1 MRPTPTPLRYPGGK
15 AWLTN
20 YVESFICYNRLNVD
34 TIVEPY
40 GGSAAISI
48 RLLQRGIVNQAF
60 ISETD
65 PLIVAF
71 WKTVIER
78 NKELIEYVNSY
89 EVNLDTW
96 HLFKRYISTNEMP
109 KHNEIELA
117 GAFLFLN
124 RTSYS
129 GILKAGPLGGKNQAS
144 KYKIDCRF
152 NKIAIAKK
160 ISEIARLEDKIHI
173 VESDGLEFMKKMATA
188 SVNNSLFYVD
198 PPYYGAG
205 KLLYRQYFKDQ
216 DHVNLSHFLKSFNLP
231 WLLSYDNAEFI
242 KNLYEG
248 SESSSVY
255 TDYQSGHFKKGVKE
269 LLISNKPIPPF
280 KSVAVL
286 YNYPREQILL

>member
-40 GGSAAISI
+40 GGSAAVSI
-48 RLLQRGIVNQAF
+48 RLLQRGIVKQAF

-96 HLFKRYISTNEMP
+96 HLFKRYISTSEIS

-129 GILKAGPLGGKNQAS
+129 GILKAGPLGGRNQVS

-160 ISEIARLEDKIHI
+160 IREIARLEGKIHI
-173 VESDGLEFMKKMATA
+173 VESDGLKFMKKISAAPVDNT
-188 SVNNSLFYVD
+188 LFYVD

-205 KLLYRQYFKDQ
+205 KLLYRHYFEEQ
-216 DHVNLSHFLKSFNLP
+216 DHVNLSHFLKAFNLP

-248 SESSSVY
+248 SKSSSVY

-280 KSVAVL
+280 KSGYVL
-286 YNYPREQILL
+286 DNYTSEQILL

>member
-1 MRPTPTPLRYPGGK
+1 MRPTPAPLRYPGGK

-20 YVESFICYNRLNVD
+20 YVESFIHYNRLNVD

-96 HLFKRYISTNEMP
+96 DLFKRYISTNEMP

-129 GILKAGPLGGKNQAS
+129 GILKAGPLGGNNQKS
-144 KYKIDCRF
+144 KYNIDCRF
-152 NKIAIAKK
+152 NKTAIVKK
-160 ISEIARLEDKIHI
+160 ISGIARLEGKITY
-173 VESDGLEFMKKMATA
+173 L
-188 SVNNSLFYVD
+188 NSMVW
-198 PPYYGAG
+198 
-205 KLLYRQYFKDQ
+205 
-216 DHVNLSHFLKSFNLP
+216 NL
-231 WLLSYDNAEFI
+231 
-242 KNLYEG
+242 
-248 SESSSVY
+248 
-255 TDYQSGHFKKGVKE
+255 
-269 LLISNKPIPPF
+269 
-280 KSVAVL
+280 
-286 YNYPREQILL
+286 